1 MLCSSHP
8 ILVAVGF
15 ITVVMAPMWHM
26 ALHNTNLYGTLVRS
40 YSLGCC
46 SQSSVEASGLNL
58 FMYTLFGLVHICC
71 HLGLYTLGHLGL
83 YSLGH
88 LGLYIFVAIW
98 ACTVWDIWAC
108 TYLLTFGPLHGR
120 QITII
125 M

>member
-15 ITVVMAPMWHM
+15 ITIVM
-26 ALHNTNLYGTLVRS
+26 ALHNTNLYGTLIRS

-58 FMYTLFGLVHICC
+58 LMYKLFGLVHICC

-83 YSLGH
+83 YIFGLVHFGPFGFVHICCHLGH
-88 LGLYIFVAIW
+88 
-98 ACTVWDIWAC
+98 CTA
-108 TYLLTFGPLHGR
+108 GK
-120 QITII
+120 
-125 M
+125 

>member
-1 MLCSSHP
+1 MLNLCFNFQYGHAGLMLCSSQP

-58 FMYTLFGLVHICC
+58 LMYKLFGLVHICC

-83 YSLGH
+83 Y
-88 LGLYIFVAIW
+88 IFVAIW
-98 ACTVWDIWAC
+98 AIARPANNYYYV
-108 TYLLTFGPLHGR
+108 
-120 QITII
+120 II
-125 M
+125 Y

>member
-15 ITVVMAPMWHM
+15 IIIVMAPMWHM
-26 ALHNTNLYGTLVRS
+26 ALHNTNLYGTLIRS

-58 FMYTLFGLVHICC
+58 FMYKLFGLVHICC
-71 HLGLYTLGHLGL
+71 HLGLYTLVHLGL
-83 YSLGH
+83 YTLGH

-98 ACTVWDIWAC
+98 AIARPANNYYYVIL
-108 TYLLTFGPLHGR
+108 Y
-120 QITII
+120 
-125 M
+125 